1 LVAGLLRQHGF
12 GGSAITVLEALGG
25 PRERVRPPVVADDF
39 AVADIDA
46 LNLMAVEVAAG
57 AEARIVP
64 LATGLDD
71 ALFEHDGQITKKEI
85 RAVTLGAL
93 APQRGALLWDIGSGS
108 GSIAIEFLLRH
119 PACRAIAIER
129 VPERAARVMRN
140 AAGLGV
146 PWLRLVEGS
155 APDCLTGLPTPDAVF
170 IGGGAQQPD
179 MIEKVWTALRPG
191 GRMVVN
197 AVTIE
202 TEAVLLDAVSRLGG
216 TLTRLGVERR
226 DRIGG
231 LHGFRPALTVT
242 QWAATKP

>member
-1 LVAGLLRQHGF
+1 LLCQHGF

-25 PRERVRPPVVADDF
+25 PRERVLPAVAADGF

-46 LNLMAVEVAAG
+46 LNLMAIEVAAG
-57 AEARIVP
+57 PEARVVP

-85 RAVTLGAL
+85 RAVTLAAL
-93 APQRGALLWDIGSGS
+93 VPRRGALLWDIGSGS
-108 GSIAIEFLLRH
+108 GSIAIEYLLRH
-119 PACRAIAIER
+119 PSCRAIAVER

-155 APDCLTGLPTPDAVF
+155 APDCLAGLPAPDAVF
-170 IGGGAQQPD
+170 IGGGAQQPG
-179 MIEKVWTALRPG
+179 MIETVWAALRPG